1 MCWGI
6 EIKRLMAA
14 ALSVGAALIGIC
26 FGIARAELVDRILVV
41 VNDDIIL
48 LSEFEQVMSTFKTT
62 YENRGVSI
70 AEQMRLLNDQ
80 RPKIIEKLIRDKL
93 TDQQVTRHKLTVS
106 DGDVD
111 ATIGRIRNAN
121 NLSEAEFRRAVE
133 LDGMPYET
141 YREQIKG
148 KILRARLLNRE
159 IKSKIVVTD
168 ADIKKYYDAHIEQY
182 AGSTKYD
189 LRHILLRYP
198 SDATD
203 SQKAEVAR
211 EIDMIGQRLG
221 EGEPFEKL
229 ARQFSDAPTAAG
241 GGRLGVFGTHL
252 LTPEIKDALE
262 GLQPKQYSP
271 AVETDQGYQIFFVED
286 ILYSGGKTLEEA
298 TSEIR
303 DKLYAEVVDQKFK
316 TWLEDL
322 RKRSHIQILE

>member
-1 MCWGI
+1 MYWGI
-6 EIKRLMAA
+6 EIKRLMIA

-48 LSEFEQVMSTFKTT
+48 LSEFEQVMSTFKTSF
-62 YENRGVSI
+62 ENRGVSN

-80 RPKIIEKLIRDKL
+80 RPKILEKLIRDKL

-111 ATIGRIRNAN
+111 ATIQRIRDAN
-121 NLSEAEFRRAVE
+121 NLTEVEFRRAVE
-133 LDGMPYET
+133 LDGLDYET
-141 YREQIKG
+141 YREQVKDN
-148 KILRARLLNRE
+148 ILRARLLNRE
-159 IKSKIVVTD
+159 IKSKIVITD
-168 ADIKKYYDAHIEQY
+168 SDIKKHYDAHIEQY

-198 SDATD
+198 PNATD
-203 SQKAEVAR
+203 SHKANVAR
-211 EIDMIGQRLG
+211 EIDVIGQRLG
-221 EGEPFEKL
+221 EGAPFEKL
-229 ARQFSDAPTAAG
+229 AKQFSDAPTAAS
-241 GGRLGVFGTHL
+241 GGRLGVFGTNL
-252 LTPEIKDALE
+252 LTPEIKDALK

-271 AVETDQGYQIFFVED
+271 AVETDQGYQIFYVED

-298 TSEIR
+298 TPEIR